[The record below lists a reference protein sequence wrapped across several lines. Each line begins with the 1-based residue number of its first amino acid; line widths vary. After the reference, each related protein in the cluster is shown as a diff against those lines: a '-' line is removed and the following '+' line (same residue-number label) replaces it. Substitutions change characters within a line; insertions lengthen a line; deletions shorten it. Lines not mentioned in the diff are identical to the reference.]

1 MNPARPC
8 ALEPA
13 WARPGTARCAKRCT
27 FRRWLPFVSTRLSRC
42 HRAVRIGARSDI
54 PRAVISVLEIGEGR
68 AGAVFVQD
76 LGGSAGV
83 VEGRD
88 DRAGIAAG
96 LAGLAVRGVIR
107 KRRGLR
113 TRVDNLGQSVPE
125 VAILVESWSICSEM
139 SWSK

>member
-1 MNPARPC
+1 M
-8 ALEPA
+8 
-13 WARPGTARCAKRCT
+13 
-27 FRRWLPFVSTRLSRC
+27 
-42 HRAVRIGARSDI
+42 
-54 PRAVISVLEIGEGR
+54 
-68 AGAVFVQD
+68 QD

-88 DRAGIAAG
+88 DRAGIAAC